1 MSDIFQNLRAN
12 HNRKDSKGK
21 KKRPD
26 PTSESTKLRKRLE
39 IYERVT
45 TFI

>member
-21 KKRPD
+21 KENVRASQKQ
-26 PTSESTKLRKRLE
+26 S
-39 IYERVT
+39 
-45 TFI
+45 